1 MLSDTVK
8 KQIRHGY
15 EKLTQALPN
24 FSKRKAQNY
33 LVAEIAKVLAGEY
46 DKSRRILVAEAGTG
60 IGKSLAYILA
70 ALPVAQANNKKL
82 IISTATITLQEQLIN
97 KDLPFFLR
105 HSDYQFT
112 FTLAKGRQRYCCEQ
126 KLLATQE
133 ANPTSNEQIT
143 LFDEKPKRGDKELLK
158 RLTEAYLA
166 GKWQG
171 DRDGWPTPIPNR
183 IWQHIVSDKF
193 SCKRALA
200 HHRQCPFHR
209 ARDDINKADV
219 IVVNHALLLADLELG
234 GGIILPDPDNC
245 FYILD
250 EAHHL
255 PKISRNFAS
264 ASTNIKMA
272 QEWLKKLKPLNQH
285 LSKKINKYST
295 ITPCLNLLE
304 SSVELEKAF
313 KKVEGLFR
321 DNPQLLGEK
330 NQHRFALGEL
340 PDALLNI
347 INDIKIE
354 SKKGLSALTKLAA
367 IIDEE
372 IKDDNIKL
380 RDAEPLL
387 IETGVFVQ
395 RFESIHCL
403 SNMLT
408 AERSK
413 KYAPIAAW
421 VEQENNELSLH
432 ASPIEVG
439 GLLEYMLWSQA
450 AGVIVCSA
458 TLTSLNSFEYFKQQS
473 GLRSDDGTQ
482 YLRLKSPFNYPAIT
496 LMIADMKHE
505 PTHADFDNE
514 LVDKVDQFI
523 EDKQANLVL
532 FASYWQMNL
541 VAEKLAKKY
550 GPALLVQ
557 GVLSRSQLIIDH
569 KQRCD
574 KGLTSILFGTGSLS
588 EGLDLPAHY
597 LTNLIITKLPFA
609 VPNSPVEAA
618 HSEWI
623 TSQGGNPFMQLA
635 IPETSKKLIQSC
647 GRLIRKEQDTGRII
661 ILDKRVKTKRYGKG
675 LLDALPPFNLQFEQ
689 IKP

>member
-1 MLSDTVK
+1 MLSDKLK

-15 EKLTQALPN
+15 DRLTEALPN
-24 FSKRKAQNY
+24 FAKRKAQNY

-70 ALPVAQANNKKL
+70 ALPVAQSNNKKL
-82 IISTATITLQEQLIN
+82 VISTATITLQEQLIN

-105 HSDYQFT
+105 HSDYQFS
-112 FTLAKGRQRYCCEQ
+112 FTLAKGRQRYCCEH
-126 KLLATQE
+126 KLLDTQQ
-133 ANPTSNEQIT
+133 TSAQT
-143 LFDEKPKRGDKELLK
+143 ALFEEKPKAGDQALLK

-171 DRDGWPTPIPNR
+171 DRDSWPTPIPNR
-183 IWQHIVSDKF
+183 IWQYIVSDKF
-193 SCKRALA
+193 SCKRALSN
-200 HHRQCPFHR
+200 HRQCPFHR

-245 FYILD
+245 FYVLD

-255 PKISRNFAS
+255 PKISRDFAS
-264 ASTNIKMA
+264 ASVNIKSS

-285 LSKKINKYST
+285 ISKNINKHTT

-304 SSVELEKAF
+304 CGVELEAEF
-313 KKVEGLFR
+313 KKVEYFFR
-321 DNPQLLGEK
+321 DNPQLLNEK
-330 NQHRFALGEL
+330 NQCRFALGEL

-347 INDIKIE
+347 INNIEIE
-354 SKKGLSALTKLAA
+354 SKKGVSALAKLSS

-372 IKDDNIKL
+372 IKDDNIKP

-387 IETGVFVQ
+387 IETGLFLQ
-395 RFESIHCL
+395 RFENIHTL
-403 SNMLT
+403 SKMLT
-408 AERSK
+408 KERSD

-421 VEQENNELSLH
+421 VDNENNELSLH

-450 AGVIVCSA
+450 AGVILCSA
-458 TLTSLNSFEYFKQQS
+458 TLTSLNSFEYFKRQS

-482 YLRLKSPFNYPAIT
+482 YLRLKSPFDYPAIP
-496 LMIADMKHE
+496 LIVADMAYE
-505 PTHADFDNE
+505 PTHADFDAE
-514 LVDKVDQFI
+514 LVNKVEQFI

-541 VAEKLAKKY
+541 VADKLASKY
-550 GPALLVQ
+550 GKSLLIQ
-557 GVLSRSQLIIDH
+557 GVLSRNQLIIDH
-569 KQRCD
+569 KDRCD

-588 EGLDLPAHY
+588 EGLDLPGHY

-609 VPNSPVEAA
+609 VPNSPVEEA

-623 TSQGGNPFMQLA
+623 TSKGGNPFMQLA

-647 GRLIRKEQDTGRII
+647 GRLIRKEQDKGRII

-675 LLDALPPFNLQFEQ
+675 LLDALPPFDIQFEHP
-689 IKP
+689 KS